1 MVKMLLRLYKEIDL
15 LFFFLLISFKLL
27 SCDLLRFTGHW
38 SIKMNEISY
47 DYERSLEQDLAIY
60 YDNLKVY
67 SFVNETS
74 REDRK

>member
-1 MVKMLLRLYKEIDL
+1 MD
-15 LFFFLLISFKLL
+15 
-27 SCDLLRFTGHW
+27 
-38 SIKMNEISY
+38 EISY

-67 SFVNETS
+67 SFVNETL

>member
-1 MVKMLLRLYKEIDL
+1 MD
-15 LFFFLLISFKLL
+15 
-27 SCDLLRFTGHW
+27 
-38 SIKMNEISY
+38 EISY

-74 REDRK
+74 REDRKWMICFQTP

>member
-1 MVKMLLRLYKEIDL
+1 MD
-15 LFFFLLISFKLL
+15 
-27 SCDLLRFTGHW
+27 
-38 SIKMNEISY
+38 EISY
-47 DYERSLEQDLAIY
+47 DYLDYERSLERDLAIY